1 MSKSKLSL
9 LLFVLFSGHVTAD
22 HNVIIGL
29 EKPRG
34 SEREKTITKVSVEN
48 NENLTLYRYQ
58 ELKKISETAEVSRP
72 VSVNPPESHSVA
84 VDVDKPGS
92 RHSVA
97 ISEQTHDKVKHSVSK
112 TGIEA
117 SATLSD
123 AVKRQPKPRTV
134 TANQLELWGTPMQ
147 YAMVVKPSSRIFV
160 STITG
165 DVRFHALSGSLKS
178 NVEALLASTDAATPI
193 VWSVSEQ
200 HSNPTDIWIEG
211 PTVLDILDKLLMSY
225 NEPHPIKSRAWSN
238 RVVEIY
244 YDTKNR
250 RGH

>member
-9 LLFVLFSGHVTAD
+9 LLFVLFSGHVTAG

-34 SEREKTITKVSVEN
+34 SEREKTITEVSVDN

-58 ELKKISETAEVSRP
+58 ELKKISEAAEVSRP

-97 ISEQTHDKVKHSVSK
+97 ISEQTQDKVKHSVSK

-123 AVKRQPKPRTV
+123 AVKKQPKPRTV
-134 TANQLELWGTPMQ
+134 TAKQLELWGTPMQ
-147 YAMVVKPSSRIFV
+147 YMMVVNPSPRV
-160 STITG
+160 SISTVTG
-165 DVRFHALSGSLKS
+165 DVQFHAQKGSLKS
-178 NVEALLASTDAATPI
+178 NVEALLSAAGASIPL

-200 HSNPTDIWIEG
+200 HFNPTDIWIDG
-211 PTVLDILDKLLMSY
+211 ATTLDVLEKLMLSY
-225 NEPHPIKSRAWSN
+225 NDPHPIKVRAWGN
-238 RVVEIY
+238 RVIEVY

-250 RGH
+250 RGN